1 MSGLG
6 MPERTPHTAR
16 WQHWLARPA
25 GTARRDQVWKEESAL
40 HDRQQ
45 AITSPSSGLQQA
57 VKSRLLILMIV
68 YRQLHHLMIAKQHFA
83 YIKTF

>member
-1 MSGLG
+1 M
-6 MPERTPHTAR
+6 AA
-16 WQHWLARPA
+16 LAGRPA